1 MTDKK
6 LILDKK
12 EIIKEFGINEID
24 TGSPEVQIAL
34 LSSRINHLTN
44 HLKNHKKDFHSRR
57 GLIALTAR
65 RRKLLD
71 FLKNKDFSRY
81 TNTLKKLNLR
91 K

>member
-65 RRKLLD
+65 RSKLLD

-81 TNTLKKLNLR
+81 NNTLKKLNLR